1 MLRGSGWDSFIV
13 MQEHCHRCGGELS
26 SGDEGTSFCPH
37 CGAPQLYLPEYDQ
50 PNGATDQD
58 STGAP
63 PPPLPQMV
71 EWKTA
76 ILCAAAVAGIA
87 AALTV
92 LAMGLPGIPLLG
104 TVGTFWTLTAAMTAV
119 AFYQRRRPL
128 AKMDARVGAR
138 IGFTTGLALVA
149 GLMIAVA
156 AAGVV
161 ARFALH
167 RTAGFDAQ
175 ITELVQQMTV
185 QMSHSAEGNPELPGV
200 LRFVASPE
208 FRAGYVL
215 MMVAM
220 GAAAVLLFSTL
231 GGAVGG
237 LFRTRRRV
245 GP

>member
-1 MLRGSGWDSFIV
+1 
-13 MQEHCHRCGGELS
+13 MQHHCHRCGGELS

-37 CGAPQLYLPEYDQ
+37 CGAPQLYLPEYDR
-50 PNGATDQD
+50 PNAVAEQD

-63 PPPLPQMV
+63 PPPPPQMV
-71 EWKTA
+71 DWKTA
-76 ILCAAAVAGIA
+76 IRCAAVVAGIA

-92 LAMGLPGIPLLG
+92 LAMGLPRIPLLG
-104 TVGTFWTLTAAMTAV
+104 TIGTFWALTGAMTAV
-119 AFYQRRRPL
+119 TFYQRRRPL

-138 IGFTTGLALVA
+138 IGFTTGLTLVA
-149 GLMIAVA
+149 CITIAVA

-161 ARFALH
+161 ARFGLH
-167 RTAGFDAQ
+167 ATAGFDTQ
-175 ITELVQQMTV
+175 ITEMVRQTTV
-185 QMSHSAEGNPELPGV
+185 QMSHSAAGNPELPAV

-215 MMVAM
+215 SMVAM
-220 GAAAVLLFSTL
+220 GATILLLFSTL

-237 LFRTRRRV
+237 LFRMRRRV